1 MYRAWVYRL
10 PNSGTVE
17 GDWRWRWNL
26 TARPVSNVQCAH
38 DAPFKVTV
46 TPIRW
51 RTDEEI
57 TVEQHDDHICGV
69 KEKELI
75 QVQIWPMLEK
85 NESRNYTRKMNTAK
99 RVFFFYLWWCLG
111 MSLVEESAALPQ
123 VAHPQRVHRW
133 PVDQW
138 TIRTGHAMTK
148 FQAKGMEVTP
158 GKKASVLEIMG
169 LAGHLGHV
177 VFIFSFL
184 QNNKPNKQLLK
195 VRLFAVV
202 CGWIVE
208 LLEQGSNRFLSLK
221 SLKTIISSLKL
232 LAGICSFFFAN
243 FSLSR

>member
-1 MYRAWVYRL
+1 MGCTEHDFIVFQTAGLLKATDV
-10 PNSGTVE
+10 G
-17 GDWRWRWNL
+17 NL

-99 RVFFFYLWWCLG
+99 RVFFYLWWCLG

-177 VFIFSFL
+177 VFIFFISA
-184 QNNKPNKQLLK
+184 KQQAK
-195 VRLFAVV
+195 QTVAKSQVV
-202 CGWIVE
+202 CRGLWLDCWIV
-208 LLEQGSNRFLSLK
+208 GTRFESFCELK
-221 SLKTIISSLKL
+221 SLKTIISFLCL
-232 LAGICSFFFAN
+232 LAGIICSFCFCK
-243 FSLSR
+243 L